1 MLSTYRKLWGL
12 FDRRGRWGVL
22 ALLVL
27 MLVVA
32 LIEAV
37 AIMAVMPF
45 LSALAGKQGAVPG
58 SVITP
63 GRFGGGTL
71 PVIVFAAMVLA
82 AITMKAMAD
91 YAVMAFSWAQSA
103 RWSRRLLRIHLNREY
118 DWFLGEHSANLGY
131 GLLARVQEVV
141 SGSLLPA
148 LHIIVNSLLVICIL
162 GVLLPA
168 APLAVLL
175 VAASVVALYSGV
187 FLLLRRRFAALG
199 CEKEAVAASRFR
211 LVSEL
216 FAGIKEIKLRGLEA
230 AYDENA
236 GHPFQRLAALQAQRH
251 LFSVLPRYALE
262 ALGFIALALV
272 VLVLGRRDAQLE
284 GVLPLVGMLGFAAY
298 RLLPAVQQVY
308 ANVVSLPMGLPALT
322 SLHAD
327 MTYGDDAA
335 PPEPLPLPLRQA
347 IALEGVQYAYP
358 GTERTAIDGVD
369 LRIEAGSMVAL
380 AGRSGAGKSTIADFT
395 MGLLAPSSGALRID
409 GAPLDKAARRAWQA
423 SCGYVAQQVFLLDD
437 SIAAN
442 IAFGVPEA
450 LRDMAQVAAA
460 ARSAA
465 LHAFIQSLPQGYDTR
480 VGERG
485 VRLSGGQRQRIGIAR
500 ALYRDAAYLVLD
512 EATNALDPGTE
523 AQVLAVLE
531 NIRGSRTILVIAHRL
546 SSLQR
551 CDRVVFIEDGRVVAD
566 GSCEALLRD
575 SVAFRR
581 FANTGDAHD
590 VLQT

>member
-1 MLSTYRKLWGL
+1 MLALLLLMLVAALIEALAITAAVPFLSVLMGKQEVSLNAWLGL
-12 FDRRGRWGVL
+12 GMVGADINPALGPALIF

-27 MLVVA
+27 F
-32 LIEAV
+32 
-37 AIMAVMPF
+37 AIA
-45 LSALAGKQGAVPG
+45 
-58 SVITP
+58 
-63 GRFGGGTL
+63 
-71 PVIVFAAMVLA
+71 
-82 AITMKAMAD
+82 MKALAD
-91 YAVMAFSWAQSA
+91 YAVMAFSWSQSA

-118 DWFLGEHSANLGY
+118 DWFLREHSANLGY

-148 LHIIVNSLLVICIL
+148 LHIIVNTLLVVCIL

-168 APLAVLL
+168 APLAIFL
-175 VAASVVALYSGV
+175 VAGGVVVLYSGV
-187 FLLLRRRFAALG
+187 FVLLRRKFAALG
-199 CEKEAVAASRFR
+199 VEKEAVGASRFR
-211 LVSEL
+211 LISEL

-230 AYDENA
+230 AYDESA
-236 GHPFQRLAALQAQRH
+236 GHPFQRFAALQSQRH
-251 LFSVLPRYALE
+251 LFSVLPRYVLE
-262 ALGFIALALV
+262 ALGFVALALV
-272 VLVLGRRDAQLE
+272 VLVLGRHDAGLA
-284 GVLPLVGMLGFAAY
+284 GMLPLVGMLGFAAY

-308 ANVVSLPMGLPALT
+308 ANVVSLPMGLPALDA
-322 SLHAD
+322 LHRD
-327 MTYGDDAA
+327 MTCGDDSV
-335 PPEPLPLPLRQA
+335 PPEPVPLQLRQA
-347 IALEGVQYAYP
+347 IELEGVHYAYP
-358 GTERTAIDGVD
+358 GVERAAIDGVD

-395 MGLLAPSSGALRID
+395 MGLLQSASGALRID
-409 GAPLDKAARRAWQA
+409 GVPLDNTARRAWQA

-450 LRDMAQVAAA
+450 SRDMEALAAA

-465 LHAFIQSLPQGYDTR
+465 LHEFIQSLPQGYDTR

-500 ALYRDAAYLVLD
+500 ALYRDATYLVLD

-523 AQVLAVLE
+523 AEVLAVLE
-531 NIRGSRTILVIAHRL
+531 KIRGSRTILVIAHRL
-546 SSLQR
+546 SSLER

-566 GSCEALLRD
+566 GGYEALLRD
-575 SVAFRR
+575 NPAFRR

-590 VLQT
+590 ALRI